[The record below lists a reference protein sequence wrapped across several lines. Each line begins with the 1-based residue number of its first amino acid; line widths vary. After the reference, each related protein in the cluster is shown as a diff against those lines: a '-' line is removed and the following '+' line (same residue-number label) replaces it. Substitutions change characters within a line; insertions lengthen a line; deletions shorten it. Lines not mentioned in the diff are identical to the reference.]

1 MIVHDGLRKAN
12 ISIYFRRR
20 FKIQT
25 IPEKRLIF
33 LRKNHFFGNNMKNP
47 KTKVIVTGAP
57 LAGRCADDG
66 SSAPV
71 RTIEMK
77 NLRHDSSG
85 CLVPVGK
92 YRAIEGLDG
101 IWQPLGHIGQRLVAV
116 SGTQVRAVSEEGDA
130 SMLNAED
137 TLPGEALNAVSCQDG
152 TLIAMTPAGPARI
165 TIEDE
170 NIKVTRLYDP
180 FPPIIL
186 SATDSS
192 PVTADIAERSLS
204 RSYTSGRLGTAD
216 SHDVIADITAAYLH
230 IAAESSAAGLFVQPI
245 LARYKLRDREGHILY
260 TSGPVLL
267 CHSSGAQCCDT
278 VSIYSDDRKTLKP
291 YSIAAKS
298 WRLSATFSAATPGLA
313 SEAATAE
320 IWLTPQFHPCEPG
333 GAGTVTVSRGTSA
346 DNPYLQARV
355 PGLQNGLGSK
365 WKDRASSLIMKAIAR
380 IDDIEERV
388 AVITE
393 PFGSTERT
401 IDIAVSPDPDVA
413 SVSRRLSAALKA
425 PVRRFTA
432 EDVLLSTPH
441 SFSAS
446 VAATDAATVAWG
458 DITIRRFTG
467 YAIRTIAAGNGTATP
482 WRIYT
487 KVRFSDGT
495 SLARTDSGTSGVPDL
510 FSPVLTYPSPD
521 AVEVDMQITTGGT
534 ETTARFP
541 LTPDESGRCAVYIAP
556 AVKPFTPNN
565 EVISDIS
572 FTNPPQD
579 HLPDI
584 IAIADASAPLT
595 IISSGRPGGGEIR
608 SMEAFRIAS
617 QSWEFGRSRFIAGTT
632 KGLCSVGVSAD
643 RRSLSLR
650 NIFNGEVSLRNSL
663 VAAGT
668 SVFALAGN
676 PASLVEIPATGSARV
691 YAGPGNYK
699 TLAFNTRCNELTAF
713 CTDGSARIFCLDE
726 NGASYTRS
734 GESVIAAMDNYIVTD
749 TGVFR
754 IDMETASRMPVTIS
768 FFINPCASDY
778 GRITMLEAFIASSD
792 VNAMLKLE
800 GCGVTDSYRWLIL
813 KADIRG
819 EIRSPV
825 IVHPLARPARNVI
838 ITFEGIVSSDFRFKT
853 FRFHTL

>member
-1 MIVHDGLRKAN
+1 MFVHSYYREAN
-12 ISIYFRRR
+12 ISIYFRTR
-20 FKIQT
+20 FKVQI

-33 LRKNHFFGNNMKNP
+33 LRKNHLFGNKMKNL
-47 KTKVIVTGAP
+47 KTRIISTGAS
-57 LAGRCADDG
+57 LAGRVADDG
-66 SSAPV
+66 SDSV
-71 RTIEMK
+71 RPLEIK

-85 CLVPVGK
+85 CLVPVGQ
-92 YRAIEGLDG
+92 YQAIEGLDG
-101 IWQPLGHIGQRLVAV
+101 SWLPLGRIGNRLVSSSETHVKAV
-116 SGTQVRAVSEEGDA
+116 PVDGDNSIGDA
-130 SMLNAED
+130 ENA
-137 TLPGEALNAVSCQDG
+137 LPGEALNAVSCQDG
-152 TLIAMTPAGPARI
+152 TLIVMTPAGPARI

-216 SHDVIADITAAYLH
+216 SRDVIADITAAYLH
-230 IAAESSAAGLFVQPI
+230 IAAESSAAGLFVQPV
-245 LARYKLRDREGHILY
+245 LARYKLRDREGHLLY

-267 CHSSGAQCCDT
+267 CHTSGAQCCDK
-278 VSIYSDDRKTLKP
+278 VGIYSDDRKTLKS
-291 YSIAAKS
+291 YSITAQS
-298 WRLSATFSAATPGLA
+298 WKLSATFGAVTPGVA
-313 SEAATAE
+313 AEVATAE

-333 GAGTVTVSRGTSA
+333 GAGTVSVSRGATA
-346 DNPYLQARV
+346 GNPYLQVRV
-355 PGLQNGLGSK
+355 PGLQNGLGGN
-365 WKDRASSLIMKAIAR
+365 WKDRAAGLIRQAIAR

-393 PFGSTERT
+393 PFVSTERT
-401 IDIAVSPDPDVA
+401 IDITVSPDPDVA

-425 PVRRFTA
+425 PVRRFTI
-432 EDVLLSTPH
+432 ENVLLSSPH

-446 VAATDAATVAWG
+446 VAATDAAAVAWG
-458 DITIRRFTG
+458 NITIRRFTG
-467 YAIRTIAAGNGTATP
+467 YAAQTVMARKGTAA
-482 WRIYT
+482 WRIFT

-495 SLARTDSGTSGVPDL
+495 SLARTDSGSYGAPDL
-510 FSPVLTYPSPD
+510 FSPVITYPSPD
-521 AVEVDMQITTGGT
+521 AVEIDLQITVGGT
-534 ETTARFP
+534 VTTARFP

-556 AVKPFTPNN
+556 AVKPFTPKN

-584 IAIADASAPLT
+584 VAIADASDPLS

-608 SMEAFRIAS
+608 SLEAFRIAS
-617 QSWEFGRSRFIAGTT
+617 QSWEFGRSRFVAGTT
-632 KGLCSVGVSAD
+632 KGLCSVGVSAN

-663 VAAGT
+663 AAAGT

-691 YAGPGNYK
+691 YSGPDNYK
-699 TLAFNTRCNELTAF
+699 AVTFNTQRNELTVFRA
-713 CTDGSARIFCLDE
+713 DGSARVFCLDE
-726 NGASYTRS
+726 NGGSYTRS
-734 GESVIAAMDNYIVTD
+734 GEPVLTATGNYIVTD

-754 IDMETASRMPVTIS
+754 IDKETAARMPVTIS
-768 FFINPCASDY
+768 FFIAPCASDY
-778 GRITMLEAFIASSD
+778 GRITLLEGFINSSN
-792 VNAMLKLE
+792 VNASLKLE
-800 GCGVTDSYRWLIL
+800 GCGVSASNRWLML

-825 IVHPLARPARNVI
+825 IVHPVARPVRSAV

>member
-1 MIVHDGLRKAN
+1 
-12 ISIYFRRR
+12 
-20 FKIQT
+20 
-25 IPEKRLIF
+25 
-33 LRKNHFFGNNMKNP
+33 MKNP

-57 LAGRCADDG
+57 LAGRFADDG
-66 SSAPV
+66 SDSV
-71 RTIEMK
+71 RPLEIK

-92 YRAIEGLDG
+92 YQAIEGLDG
-101 IWQPLGHIGQRLVAV
+101 IWLPLGHIGQRLVAA
-116 SGTQVRAVSEEGDA
+116 SGTQVRAVAEEGDA
-130 SMLNAED
+130 SMLNAEN

-180 FPPIIL
+180 FPPITL

-230 IAAESSAAGLFVQPI
+230 IAAESSAAGLFVQPV
-245 LARYKLRDREGHILY
+245 LARYKLRDREGHLLY

-278 VSIYSDDRKTLKP
+278 VGIYSDDRKTLKP
-291 YSIAAKS
+291 YSIAAQS

-313 SEAATAE
+313 SEATTAE

-346 DNPYLQARV
+346 DNPYLQVRV
-355 PGLQNGLGSK
+355 PGLQNGLGSN

-425 PVRRFTA
+425 PVRRFTT
-432 EDVLLSTPH
+432 EDVLLSPPH

-467 YAIRTIAAGNGTATP
+467 YAAQTVMARKVTAA
-482 WRIYT
+482 WRIFT

-521 AVEVDMQITTGGT
+521 AVEINMQITTAGT

-556 AVKPFTPNN
+556 AVKPFTPKN

-572 FTNPPQD
+572 FTSPPQD

-584 IAIADASAPLT
+584 VAIADASAPLT

-608 SMEAFRIAS
+608 SLEAFRIAS
-617 QSWEFGRSRFIAGTT
+617 QSWEFGRSRFVAGTT

-650 NIFNGEVSLRNSL
+650 NIFNGEVSLRHSL
-663 VAAGT
+663 AAAGT

-691 YAGPGNYK
+691 YAGPDNYK
-699 TLAFNTRCNELTAF
+699 AMVFNTQRNELTAF
-713 CTDGSARIFCLDE
+713 RADGSARVFCLDE
-726 NGASYTRS
+726 NGGSYTRS
-734 GESVIAAMDNYIVTD
+734 GEPVLTATGNYIVTD

-792 VNAMLKLE
+792 VNTMLKLE
-800 GCGVTDSYRWLIL
+800 GCGVTASYRWLIL

-825 IVHPLARPARNVI
+825 IAHPLARPARSAI